1 MVNNSLI
8 ADITTK
14 ANLFKNIF
22 VSQCSPFV
30 DSSTLPNFSY
40 KTEKRIS
47 DIEIK
52 EDDVLL
58 AIKNFP
64 FGWYDTV

>member
-30 DSSTLPNFSY
+30 DSRTLPNFFY

-52 EDDVLL
+52 EDDILL

-64 FGWYDTV
+64 FG

>member
-1 MVNNSLI
+1 MIS
-8 ADITTK
+8 DITAK

-22 VSQCSPFV
+22 VSQCSPFI
-30 DSSTLPNFSY
+30 DSSTLPNFYY

-47 DIEIK
+47 NIEKK
-52 EDDVLL
+52 EDDILL